1 MARVQTGL
9 DRFLASPPPAVRG
22 RRVGLLCNPASVAG
36 DLRHASI
43 AVGRHPRIELTAL
56 FSPQHGFFSE
66 KQDNMVES
74 GDSVHRLLRI
84 PVFSLYGE
92 TRVPTEAM
100 FDHLDVLVVDLQ
112 DVGTR
117 VYTFVTTMAYCME
130 TAARLDRE
138 VVVLDRPNPIGG
150 IQVEGNRLDP
160 SFSSFVGKYPIPM
173 RHGMTLAELARMFN
187 EQFGIGCRLTVIAME
202 GWRRDMVF
210 ADTGLTWIAPS
221 PNMPSPATAAVY
233 PGQVVWEG
241 TNVSEG
247 RGTTQPFELF
257 GAPFIDPEA
266 VAGLLPE
273 STLSGVILRPT
284 AFEPT
289 FHKWKGKRC
298 HGFQL
303 HPQRREAFRPCRT
316 ALALL
321 WAVRTLYPDRF
332 EWKPP
337 PYEYEYE
344 KMPVD
349 LIFGDDRIRRRID
362 DGLPVEALSRGWEED
377 EAEFDRLRRPYLLYR

>member
-1 MARVQTGL
+1 MACVQTGL
-9 DRFLASPPPAVRG
+9 DRFLASPPRSVRG
-22 RRVGLLCNPASVAG
+22 RRLGLLCNPASVDK
-36 DLRHASI
+36 DLRHASMAI
-43 AVGRHPRIELTAL
+43 GSHPQIELTAL

-66 KQDNMVES
+66 KQDNMIES
-74 GDSVHRLLRI
+74 ADGVHPLLDI
-84 PVFSLYGE
+84 PVFSLYSK

-100 FDHLDVLVVDLQ
+100 FDRIDALVVDLQ

-117 VYTFVTTMAYCME
+117 VYTFVTTMACCME
-130 TAARLDRE
+130 AAARFDRE
-138 VVVLDRPNPIGG
+138 VIVLDRPNPIGG
-150 IQVEGNRLDP
+150 LQVEGNRLTP
-160 SFSSFVGKYPIPM
+160 SFFSFVGKYPIPM
-173 RHGMTLAELARMFN
+173 RHGMTVAELAQMFN
-187 EQFGIGCRLTVIAME
+187 DPFGIGCRLSVVPMK
-202 GWRRDMVF
+202 GWRRDMGF

-233 PGQVVWEG
+233 PGQVIWEG

-247 RGTTQPFELF
+247 RGTTQPFEIF

-266 VAGLLPE
+266 VTALLPDPAI
-273 STLSGVILRPT
+273 SGVVLRPA

-289 FHKWKGKRC
+289 FHKWKGLRC
-298 HGFQL
+298 QGFQL
-303 HPQRREAFRPCRT
+303 HPKSLDAFRPCRT

-332 EWKPP
+332 EWKSP

-349 LIFGDDRIRRRID
+349 LIFGDDRIRREID
-362 DGLPVEALSRGWEED
+362 DGLPLAALSRGWDED
-377 EAEFDRLRRPYLLYR
+377 EAEFDRLRQPFLLYR